1 MPRISPRLLD
11 TTFYLYRNEED
22 AAAGHK
28 AGGTGF
34 LVAYW
39 PPADLQLLGKSPPRK
54 TRVTHVY
61 AVTNWHVA
69 CRGCSIVRL
78 NTVDGRT
85 EIFAFDPSDWKFL
98 KGADDVAAIR
108 IPVDRTKHRF
118 NAIETQRLVKKPP
131 FTSEGI
137 GPGDDVFMVGRFI
150 DHDGGIT
157 NQPAVRFGHISMLPA
172 PIYLDELRRERD
184 YYCVDLHSRTGFS
197 GSPVFVYRTIGQ
209 DLDGA
214 DIAALIRK
222 LQQGRDLPFWEL
234 RPMFALLGIHCAQ
247 FPEAWEL
254 KSKKGKPTNEYVMG
268 MSGMT
273 MVAPSWAI
281 LETLEHPDLQQERK
295 ELDAGAPEPPAME
308 PILESSNSPVA
319 PRSARRRPARKR

>member
-11 TTFYLYRNEED
+11 TTFYLYWNEED
-22 AAAGHK
+22 AAAGRK

-39 PPADLQLLGKSPPRK
+39 PPADLRLLSKSPPPK
-54 TRVTHVY
+54 HVTHVY

-69 CRGCSIVRL
+69 CRGCSVVRL
-78 NTVDGRT
+78 NTVDGKT
-85 EIFAFDPSDWKFL
+85 EIFAFGPDDWKFL
-98 KGADDVAAIR
+98 DGADDVAAIR
-108 IPVDRTKHRF
+108 IPVDRAKHRF
-118 NAIETQRLVKKPP
+118 NAIDTQRLVKKPP
-131 FTSEGI
+131 FTSENI

-157 NQPAVRFGHISMLPA
+157 NQPAVRFGHISMQPA
-172 PIYLDELRRERD
+172 PIYLDELGRERD

-214 DIAALIRK
+214 DIADLVRK
-222 LQQGRDLPFWEL
+222 LQEGRELPPWEFQPL
-234 RPMFALLGIHCAQ
+234 FALLGIHCAQ
-247 FPEAWEL
+247 FPETWQL
-254 KSKKGKPTNEYVMG
+254 KSKKGNATDDVMG

-281 LETLEHPDLQQERK
+281 IETLEHPDLRRQREA
-295 ELDAGAPEPPAME
+295 LDAGGTGAA
-308 PILESSNSPVA
+308 SNGA
-319 PRSARRRPARKR
+319 DPRI